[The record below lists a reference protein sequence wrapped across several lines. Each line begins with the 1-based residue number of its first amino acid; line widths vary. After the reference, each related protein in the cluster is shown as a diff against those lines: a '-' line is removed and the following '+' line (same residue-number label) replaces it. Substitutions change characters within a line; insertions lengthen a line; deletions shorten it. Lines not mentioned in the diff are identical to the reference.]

1 MLVLLFGVLSL
12 LVSQLDLPPELDEL
26 VGMWRRAMVLLVV
39 SLVVYSIVTSQLAMH
54 KDRTEELAVELKV
67 KDLDKA
73 KKLEKEKDA
82 WENASSHPSAFLT
95 TRDGKPRLFPFPLGK
110 TNGLKGE
117 LWWEA
122 GNTPH
127 V

>member
-1 MLVLLFGVLSL
+1 MQSHTNACRTLIIHAI
-12 LVSQLDLPPELDEL
+12 VSNQ
-26 VGMWRRAMVLLVV
+26 VTMHRARV
-39 SLVVYSIVTSQLAMH
+39 SRLA
-54 KDRTEELAVELKV
+54 EEHRVRE
-67 KDLDKA
+67 LDKA
-73 KKLEKEKDA
+73 SQLEKKKDA
-82 WENASSHPSAFLT
+82 WDNVSSHPSQFLT

-110 TNGLKGE
+110 AGGSKALQGE

>member
-1 MLVLLFGVLSL
+1 
-12 LVSQLDLPPELDEL
+12 
-26 VGMWRRAMVLLVV
+26 MVLLVV
-39 SLVVYSIVTSQLAMH
+39 YVARSIFPRRRDANGSALVIHGIISSQIAMRRDRVRRLAEI
-54 KDRTEELAVELKV
+54 KKV
-67 KDLDKA
+67 RELDKA
-73 KKLEKEKDA
+73 AKLEKDPNA
-82 WENASSHPSAFLT
+82 WDNPSAHPSQFLT

-110 TNGLKGE
+110 AGGSRGLKGE